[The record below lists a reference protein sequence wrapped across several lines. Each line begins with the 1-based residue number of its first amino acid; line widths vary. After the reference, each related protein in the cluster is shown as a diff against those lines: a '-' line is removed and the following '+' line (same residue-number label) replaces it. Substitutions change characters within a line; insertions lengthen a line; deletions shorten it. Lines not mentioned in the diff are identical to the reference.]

1 MAWYRQYRPQNV
13 SDLHIAPVREQ
24 LQNVLDAGQFAHAY
38 LFAGPKGTGKTSSAR
53 ILARVLND
61 PRNQSVIQEGKGKF
75 VEPDGKDPVLAK
87 IAEGRSQVVIE
98 QDAASHRGIDDVR
111 QLQEHISVVP
121 TEGFVRV
128 VILDEVHM
136 LTNEAFNALLKMLE
150 EPPKNVVFV
159 LATTELHKVPA
170 TVQSRCQLI
179 RFRQATTDEIAGVL
193 HTIAEAEEITLDD
206 DIAARLAKVAN
217 GSFRDAVKYFE
228 QIIRDGAVSPELA
241 AAVLGSDE
249 EVTDLLRALATKDVA
264 AVSEYFTN
272 ARQKGVSFRALEQ
285 ALLAALQ
292 ERLSRAIQRQEA
304 KKTLVN
310 IVDLLEHFSQRL
322 GGSEPVE
329 GIALEVAC
337 YRWCVG
343 EKSSNT
349 DPDPNEAKS
358 TPKSKTTTMA
368 CEKEDISREQAVPVA
383 ERIMTEQEVSPTQ
396 NTPKT
401 ASSSAVEASATQPL
415 RKPVSKPAK
424 EGPLHKEWP
433 GILLAMREKSTA
445 VESLLRNAEP
455 GRLEGSAVHIA
466 LSLPFHKERLE
477 TTKYAR
483 AVKEVFEQR
492 LGITDIE
499 IVYDLL
505 QRPDEAVVDVSAQAH
520 DDLLVAAVE
529 EALLS
534 VET

>member
-1 MAWYRQYRPQNV
+1 MKSHMAWYRQYRPQNV

-24 LQNVLDAGQFAHAY
+24 LQNVLDQGQFAHAY

-61 PRNQSVIQEGKGKF
+61 PRNQSVIQDGTGKF
-75 VEPDGKDPVLAK
+75 VEPDGSDPVLSK

-179 RFRQATTDEIAGVL
+179 RFRQATIEEIANVL
-193 HTIAEAEEITLDD
+193 QNIAQAENISLSDEV
-206 DIAARLAKVAN
+206 AARVAKVAN

-228 QIIRDGAVSPELA
+228 QIIREGAVSAELA
-241 AAVLGSDE
+241 ATVLGSDDQ
-249 EVTDLLRALATKDVA
+249 VTDLLRALATKDVA
-264 AVSEYFTN
+264 AVSEYFVS
-272 ARQKGVSFRALEQ
+272 ARQKGISFRALEQ
-285 ALLAALQ
+285 ALLGALQ

-304 KKTLVN
+304 KKTLLN
-310 IVDLLEHFSQRL
+310 IVDLLEHFSERL
-322 GGSEPVE
+322 GGSEPIE
-329 GIALEVAC
+329 GISLEVAC

-343 EKSSNT
+343 SGSASESAHSDSSSPT
-349 DPDPNEAKS
+349 QPQ
-358 TPKSKTTTMA
+358 SKTATMA
-368 CEKEDISREQAVPVA
+368 CAKYTESREQLVTDLPGEAEQVREPSAEPVVSRKA
-383 ERIMTEQEVSPTQ
+383 RER
-396 NTPKT
+396 
-401 ASSSAVEASATQPL
+401 
-415 RKPVSKPAK
+415 RPVSD
-424 EGPLHKEWP
+424 GPLQKEWS
-433 GILLAMREKSTA
+433 GILLAMREKSSA
-445 VESLLRNAEP
+445 VESLLRNAQP
-455 GRLEGSAVHIA
+455 GTLTENTVRIS

-477 TTKYAR
+477 TTKYAHV
-483 AVKEVFEQR
+483 VKEVLEQR
-492 LGITDIE
+492 LGVQNITVE
-499 IVYDLL
+499 YDLI
-505 QRPDEAVVDVSAQAH
+505 QRSEESVVDTSAQEH

-534 VET
+534 VEG